1 MPIASKL
8 LYFQRRPSPAPPDPG
23 PEPPDPRRRASRDAS
38 ARLRRRS
45 SLSSHHKPGQEPVV
59 GHQRDAS
66 KSLRAAG
73 NITEHVSVIPSSTRL
88 NRSVSD
94 HGRLPD
100 SVQQARERLLQRLN
114 SVDLSGRRQKTCH
127 PLETSWAGLIHPTD
141 FTPDCILG
149 TLTNCFQ
156 PGEPIAAS
164 KVEQGTTATEP
175 IHTDAQEHMPITLFP
190 EGEPVPEH
198 EHSACSGVPAEEVDG
213 RSCEEAPAECSIC
226 LERCGAAGDG
236 LTQLHCRHVF
246 HSACLE
252 RWLRSRGDCP
262 YCRATVPHS

>member
-23 PEPPDPRRRASRDAS
+23 PEPPDPRRRAGRDAS
-38 ARLRRRS
+38 ARQRRRS
-45 SLSSHHKPGQEPVV
+45 SLSSHHKPGQEPVP
-59 GHQRDAS
+59 GNQRDTT
-66 KSLRAAG
+66 KCLGPAG
-73 NITEHVSVIPSSTRL
+73 NITEHVAGISRSTRL

-100 SVQQARERLLQRLN
+100 AVQQARERLLQRLN
-114 SVDLSGRRQKTCH
+114 SVDLSGRRQKTC
-127 PLETSWAGLIHPTD
+127 PLETSWAGLARSAD

-156 PGEPIAAS
+156 PGEPITAR
-164 KVEQGTTATEP
+164 KVEESTADVEP
-175 IHTDAQEHMPITLFP
+175 IGTDAEERTPITLFP
-190 EGEPVPEH
+190 EGEPVPEL
-198 EHSACSGVPAEEVDG
+198 EGSACNGGAAEEGDD
-213 RSCEEAPAECSIC
+213 RSCEAAPAECSIC
-226 LERCGAAGDG
+226 LERCCAAAGDG

-262 YCRATVPHS
+262 YCRATVLCS

>member
-45 SLSSHHKPGQEPVV
+45 SLSSHHKPGQEPVL
-59 GHQRDAS
+59 GHQRDTS
-66 KSLRAAG
+66 KSLGAAG
-73 NITEHVSVIPSSTRL
+73 NITEHVSAIPSSTRL
-88 NRSVSD
+88 NRSASD

-100 SVQQARERLLQRLN
+100 AVQQARERLLQRLN
-114 SVDLSGRRQKTCH
+114 SVDLSGRRQKTRH
-127 PLETSWAGLIHPTD
+127 PLETSWAGLTRPAD
-141 FTPDCILG
+141 FSPDCILG

-156 PGEPIAAS
+156 PGEPITGS
-164 KVEQGTTATEP
+164 KVEGGMTTTE
-175 IHTDAQEHMPITLFP
+175 HVGSNADESMPITLFP
-190 EGEPVPEH
+190 EGEPVPEL
-198 EHSACSGVPAEEVDG
+198 EHSACSGVAAEEGDD

-226 LERCGAAGDG
+226 LERCGAVGDG
-236 LTQLHCRHVF
+236 LTQLHCRHIF

-252 RWLRSRGDCP
+252 RWLQSRGDCP
-262 YCRATVPHS
+262 YCRAAVLRS